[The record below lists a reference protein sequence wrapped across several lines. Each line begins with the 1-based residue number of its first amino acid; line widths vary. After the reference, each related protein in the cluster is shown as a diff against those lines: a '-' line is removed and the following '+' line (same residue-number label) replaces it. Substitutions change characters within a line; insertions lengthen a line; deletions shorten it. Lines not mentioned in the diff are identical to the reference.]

1 MPRQAAAHARV
12 NELMRVALPLE
23 TADKAD
29 LEYSEDRAEQLLG
42 SSWCLTCNSRQEC
55 IMTDLCSDPS
65 RSLLRSAS
73 AG

>member
-23 TADKAD
+23 TADQAD
-29 LEYSEDRAEQLLG
+29 LGYSEDRSEQLLG

-55 IMTDLCSDPS
+55 IMTDLRSDRS